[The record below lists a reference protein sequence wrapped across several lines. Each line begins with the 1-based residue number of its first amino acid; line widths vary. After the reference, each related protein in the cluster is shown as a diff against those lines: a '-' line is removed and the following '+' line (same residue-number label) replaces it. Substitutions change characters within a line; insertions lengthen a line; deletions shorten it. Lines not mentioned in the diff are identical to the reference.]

1 MPSEDAVRAR
11 LDRLKGVPHID
22 EGGQQ
27 AHFYQPPESRTAT
40 ELANHLMGATSAKVT
55 IANQNRSELNDL
67 SRLILR
73 HAMLFSVLKR
83 TLLDDWLG

>member
-1 MPSEDAVRAR
+1 MRAR

-40 ELANHLMGATSAKVT
+40 ELANHLMDATFAKVT
-55 IANQNRSELNDL
+55 IA
-67 SRLILR
+67 
-73 HAMLFSVLKR
+73 MLL
-83 TLLDDWLG
+83 

>member
-40 ELANHLMGATSAKVT
+40 ELANHLMDATSAKVT
-55 IANQNRSELNDL
+55 IAML
-67 SRLILR
+67 LIDQSS
-73 HAMLFSVLKR
+73 M
-83 TLLDDWLG
+83 TCPG